1 MDQASNNSEVP
12 EIETTC
18 ESESLAEGVSC
29 DVEHSKG
36 ISRIDSKTT
45 KGWLVRGY
53 KNGIRYS
60 KLFSDGKLGGRD
72 QALEKA
78 SVFRNELYSRL
89 NAIPAKPRC
98 QKIVS
103 KDKRN
108 QTGVLG
114 VSKLSKTG
122 KNDKTLVFYS
132 VTWRPKAGSQKCTS
146 FSISKYGE
154 ELAFKKAVSLRFE
167 KLKEAYGEDTA
178 IKIVGKE
185 NVEKYVIK
193 PDENGGQFA
202 HWTDRDLK
210 RFVIDAAE
218 RETESVLSTTDSYHS
233 VRSY

>member
-12 EIETTC
+12 EVETTC

-114 VSKLSKTG
+114 VSKLSKINQ
-122 KNDKTLVFYS
+122 KNSYIDFGSSIEFITKGYS
-132 VTWRPKAGSQKCTS
+132 TRPYSWDNNFSKNRCES
-146 FSISKYGE
+146 FR
-154 ELAFKKAVSLRFE
+154 LQN
-167 KLKEAYGEDTA
+167 
-178 IKIVGKE
+178 KI
-185 NVEKYVIK
+185 
-193 PDENGGQFA
+193 
-202 HWTDRDLK
+202 
-210 RFVIDAAE
+210 
-218 RETESVLSTTDSYHS
+218 LSYS
-233 VRSY
+233 

>member
-1 MDQASNNSEVP
+1 MPFLQNLDARRLCRRTSAIRLVFLVFQNYLKP
-12 EIETTC
+12 E
-18 ESESLAEGVSC
+18 
-29 DVEHSKG
+29 
-36 ISRIDSKTT
+36 KTT
-45 KGWLVRGY
+45 R
-53 KNGIRYS
+53 
-60 KLFSDGKLGGRD
+60 
-72 QALEKA
+72 
-78 SVFRNELYSRL
+78 
-89 NAIPAKPRC
+89 
-98 QKIVS
+98 
-103 KDKRN
+103 
-108 QTGVLG
+108 
-114 VSKLSKTG
+114 
-122 KNDKTLVFYS
+122 
-132 VTWRPKAGSQKCTS
+132 GSQKCTS

>member
-12 EIETTC
+12 EVETTC

-154 ELAFKKAVSLRFE
+154 
-167 KLKEAYGEDTA
+167 DTA

>member
-12 EIETTC
+12 EVETTC

-89 NAIPAKPRC
+89 NAIPANAIR
-98 QKIVS
+98 
-103 KDKRN
+103 
-108 QTGVLG
+108 
-114 VSKLSKTG
+114 
-122 KNDKTLVFYS
+122 LVFLVFRNYLKPEKTTRRLCFIQS
-132 VTWRPKAGSQKCTS
+132 HGA
-146 FSISKYGE
+146 
-154 ELAFKKAVSLRFE
+154 LR
-167 KLKEAYGEDTA
+167 
-178 IKIVGKE
+178 
-185 NVEKYVIK
+185 
-193 PDENGGQFA
+193 Q
-202 HWTDRDLK
+202 
-210 RFVIDAAE
+210 AAK
-218 RETESVLSTTDSYHS
+218 S
-233 VRSY
+233 VRRFRYPNMVRS